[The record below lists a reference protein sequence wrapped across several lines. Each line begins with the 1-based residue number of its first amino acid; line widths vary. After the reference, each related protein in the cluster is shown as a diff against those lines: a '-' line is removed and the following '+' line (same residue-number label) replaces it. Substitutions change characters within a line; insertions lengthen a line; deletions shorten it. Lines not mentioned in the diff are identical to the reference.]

1 MPIEDKFS
9 ILFKYANESILVI
22 NSNGIIVLVNPA
34 CEKLFGYSKGE
45 LLNQPIEILIPDHL
59 TTKHQQER
67 SNYNVHPR
75 ARAMGAGLDL
85 YGKQK
90 DGSTV
95 PLEISLSPFE
105 SDGGRFVMAFI
116 IDISTRKK
124 NEVILKHQRDK
135 LQQLTGELENR
146 VKERTEILE
155 KALLELETSRRDL
168 SDALEK
174 EKELHELK
182 TRFVSMASHEFRT
195 PLATILSSLSLVQKY
210 GAYGDAENQ
219 SRHFNRIKSSVS
231 HLLDILNDMLSLSKL
246 DEGKEILNP
255 ENIELPDFIEQV
267 IQELQPV
274 AKRNQ
279 IIQHFH
285 NGLTEVIIDAKV
297 IKNILFNLISNA
309 IKFSDEGKEI
319 QVYSSINKREVIIK
333 VKDHGI
339 GIPEKD
345 QYHLFERFY
354 RAENVTH
361 IQGTGLGLNIVAKY
375 VEMLNG
381 HISFESKL
389 NMGTTFVIRLPKQ
402 Y

>member
-9 ILFKYANESILVI
+9 ILFKYANESILVTD
-22 NSNGIIVLVNPA
+22 SGGKIVLVNPA
-34 CEKLFGYSKGE
+34 CEKLFGYLKDE
-45 LLNQPIEILIPDHL
+45 LINQPVEILIPNHL
-59 TTKHQQER
+59 TVKHQRER
-67 SNYNVHPR
+67 NNYNAQPHP
-75 ARAMGAGLDL
+75 RAMGAGLEL
-85 YGKQK
+85 YGKRK

-105 SDGGRFVMAFI
+105 SDGSRFVMAFI
-116 IDISTRKK
+116 IDISGRKK
-124 NEVILKHQRDK
+124 SEAVLKQQRDE
-135 LQQLTGELENR
+135 LQHLTSELENR
-146 VKERTEILE
+146 VMERTEILE
-155 KALLELETSRRDL
+155 KALFELETSRKDL
-168 SDALEK
+168 SEALEK

-195 PLATILSSLSLVQKY
+195 PLATILSSLSLVKKY

-219 SRHFNRIKSSVS
+219 SRHINRIKSSVT

-255 ENIELPDFIEQV
+255 ESIDLPVFIEQI

-274 AKRNQ
+274 AKKNQ
-279 IIQHFH
+279 LIQHFH
-285 NGLTEVIIDAKV
+285 NGLNEVTIDIKV

-309 IKFSDEGKEI
+309 IKFSGEGKGI
-319 QVYSSINKREVIIK
+319 QVYSSINKKEIIIK

-339 GIPEKD
+339 GIPERD
-345 QYHLFERFY
+345 QHHLFERFY

-381 HISFESKL
+381 NISFESKL
-389 NMGTTFVIRLPKQ
+389 NKGTTFVIRLPKQ

>member
-59 TTKHQQER
+59 TTKHRQER
-67 SNYNVHPR
+67 SSYNAHPR

-90 DGSTV
+90 EGSTV

-116 IDISTRKK
+116 LDISTRKK
-124 NEVILKHQRDK
+124 NEAILKHQRDK

-219 SRHFNRIKSSVS
+219 SRHFNRIKSSVN

-255 ENIELPDFIEQV
+255 ENIELPGFIEQV

-274 AKRNQ
+274 AKKNQ